1 MMPAAVKNDE
11 AMWGAF
17 ALSVAAACVI
27 PAAIYREAIALALV
41 QRLEPITSFASRG
54 TAAAKKPAMT
64 VQEMVAVLRDGAMPI
79 SAIAEAMR
87 VERKTVYSWLNG
99 NEVRGA
105 NAQRAAL
112 VHSLMTGVPDVDVRN
127 VYRFWNTPVDG
138 ERTLRDVLTAEV
150 IDEHAA
156 RSAMEGLRPAAQR
169 AIGSERR
176 MSRQGPGNPILDE
189 LPEVVVNR

>member
-1 MMPAAVKNDE
+1 MMLAVAKRDE
-11 AMWGAF
+11 VRWGAF
-17 ALSVAAACVI
+17 AFGMAVACAM
-27 PAAIYREAIALALV
+27 PAATHREATTLALM
-41 QRLEPITSFASRG
+41 QRLEPIASFTSRG
-54 TAAAKKPAMT
+54 TVTNRPTMT
-64 VQEMVAVLRDGAMPI
+64 VQEMVAALRDGAMAI

-138 ERTLRDVLTAEV
+138 ERTLREVLSAEV
-150 IDEHAA
+150 IDERAA
-156 RSAMEGLRPAAQR
+156 RSAIGGLRPAALR
-169 AIGSERR
+169 AMESERR